1 MTELLLADSV
11 ETEARA
17 HTRTLGL
24 DTEGDFVALAW
35 PDGANPTAALPAG
48 FLRLEAMGAL
58 FALGQFAREVGPL
71 TLRCEKLPVGDSGGQ
86 VLVIYHAEPGSVTA
100 QALAELGKR
109 TEADG
114 PTPPPHRLALPPGRN
129 AGCAARGAAPRSS
142 GATAAHA
149 VSAPVLCHVQRDD
162 EISPGGHRRVAA
174 RFRRTRG
181 DQAAKLGPGLAEG
194 QRASAVG
201 QRWL

>member
-114 PTPPPHRLALPPGRN
+114 PTPPTAPPSAAARKERRLRSSRR
-129 AGCAARGAAPRSS
+129 CAAIERSDS
-142 GATAAHA
+142 GSCRLRSRAL
-149 VSAPVLCHVQRDD
+149 SR
-162 EISPGGHRRVAA
+162 AA
-174 RFRRTRG
+174 R
-181 DQAAKLGPGLAEG
+181 
-194 QRASAVG
+194 
-201 QRWL
+201 